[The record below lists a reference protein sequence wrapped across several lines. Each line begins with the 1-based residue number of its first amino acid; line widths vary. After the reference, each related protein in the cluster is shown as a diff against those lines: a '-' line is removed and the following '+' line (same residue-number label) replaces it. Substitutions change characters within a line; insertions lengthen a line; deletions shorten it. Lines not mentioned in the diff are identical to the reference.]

1 MKVINGQTFLTP
13 KEVAQL
19 LGISSKTVHAWSAD
33 GKTHDHRPA
42 SAPDL
47 KPYRGPTRRLYF
59 PQDHILQL
67 SHEFFGMPST
77 QPPQPAQPATEL
89 ELSGST
95 H

>member
-1 MKVINGQTFLTP
+1 MKVINGQTFLIP

-33 GKTHDHRPA
+33 GTTHDRKPA
-42 SAPDL
+42 TAPDL

-67 SHEFFGMPST
+67 SHEFFGAPS
-77 QPPQPAQPATEL
+77 PPQQAAQPESEPT
-89 ELSGST
+89 LSVSAR
-95 H
+95 